1 MVVRT
6 AALKYLEAKDFQW
19 ILLSVQIIFYR
30 KIGNTIM
37 EEKDL
42 EFFRHLLIQWM
53 EELLDHADETVEGL
67 LDSQEILADPL
78 DRATVESDRIWT
90 LRIRDRESKLIK
102 KIRQS
107 LEDIE
112 NGEYG
117 ICEDCGEDIS
127 IERLK
132 ARPVTSL
139 CIGCKTKRESL
150 EKLTGT

>member
-1 MVVRT
+1 
-6 AALKYLEAKDFQW
+6 
-19 ILLSVQIIFYR
+19 
-30 KIGNTIM
+30 M

-42 EFFRHLLIQWM
+42 EFFRNLLIQWL
-53 EELLDHADETVEGL
+53 EELLANANKTVEGL
-67 LDSQEILADPL
+67 SDSQENLADPL
-78 DRATVESDRIWT
+78 DRASVESDRIWT
-90 LRIRDRESKLIK
+90 LRIRDRESTLIK

-132 ARPVTSL
+132 ARPVTSF
-139 CIGCKTKRESL
+139 CISCKTKRESV

>member
-1 MVVRT
+1 MSESYGFLT
-6 AALKYLEAKDFQW
+6 AYAICSNHF
-19 ILLSVQIIFYR
+19 FNR

-42 EFFRHLLIQWM
+42 EFFRNLLIQWM
-53 EELLDHADETVEGL
+53 ETLLNHAYETVEEL
-67 LDSQEILADPL
+67 LDSQENLADPL
-78 DRATVESDRIWT
+78 DRATVESDRIRT
-90 LRIRDRESKLIK
+90 LRIRDRESMLIK
-102 KIRQS
+102 KIRRS
-107 LEDIE
+107 LKDIE

-139 CIGCKTKRESL
+139 CIGCKAKREF
-150 EKLTGT
+150 

>member
-1 MVVRT
+1 
-6 AALKYLEAKDFQW
+6 
-19 ILLSVQIIFYR
+19 
-30 KIGNTIM
+30 M

-42 EFFRHLLIQWM
+42 GFFRQLLTQWL
-53 EELLDHADETVEGL
+53 EELLNRADDTVEEL
-67 LDSQEILADPL
+67 SDSQDNFSDPL
-78 DRATVESDRIWT
+78 DRASVESDRIWT
-90 LRIRDRESKLIK
+90 LRIRDRESFLIN

-132 ARPVTSL
+132 ARPVTSF
-139 CIGCKTKRESL
+139 CIRCKTKRESA
-150 EKLTGT
+150 EKLTVT

>member
-1 MVVRT
+1 
-6 AALKYLEAKDFQW
+6 
-19 ILLSVQIIFYR
+19 
-30 KIGNTIM
+30 M

-42 EFFRHLLIQWM
+42 EFFRNFLTQWM
-53 EELLDHADETVEGL
+53 EELLNHANETVEEL
-67 LDSQEILADPL
+67 SDSQENLADPL
-78 DRATVESDRIWT
+78 DRAASESDRLRT
-90 LRIRDRESKLIK
+90 LRMRDRESMLIK

-132 ARPVTSL
+132 ARPVTSF
-139 CIGCKTKRESL
+139 CISCKTKRESI
-150 EKLTGT
+150 EKLTEI